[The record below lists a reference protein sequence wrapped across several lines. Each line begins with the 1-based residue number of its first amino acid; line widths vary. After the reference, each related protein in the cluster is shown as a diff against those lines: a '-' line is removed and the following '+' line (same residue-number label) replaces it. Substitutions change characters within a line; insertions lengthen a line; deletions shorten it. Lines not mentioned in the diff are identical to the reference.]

1 MKYLF
6 TFAQPVLI
14 HVPEEVAELPLVPC
28 VHVDGVGDE
37 VVPGPQGDVARLGRD
52 VIDDVRGRRVLVV
65 AALAALE
72 KREGFFEVS
81 LL

>member
-1 MKYLF
+1 MKHVFIF
-6 TFAQPVLI
+6 TQPVLI
-14 HVPEEVAELPLVPC
+14 HVPEQVAELPLVPG

-37 VVPGPQGDVARLGRD
+37 VVPGPQGDVARLGGD
-52 VIDDVRGRRVLVV
+52 VRDDVRGRRVLVV
-65 AALAALE
+65 AALAVLE